1 MKEEDPEVYELNDGH
16 IIEVIDRIHVTSL
29 HIDAALIEHPLI
41 NAFPELEKK
50 IEDAQQMLLDVYQEI
65 GRCETVSELKE
76 KYTFREGYFIRE
88 CQDQH
93 GRSIK
98 AE

>member
-1 MKEEDPEVYELNDGH
+1 MKKDDLEAYELNDGH
-16 IIEVIDRIHVTSL
+16 IIEAIDRIHVTSL

-41 NAFPELEKK
+41 NALPQLEKK
-50 IEDAQQMLLDVYQEI
+50 IEDAQQMLLDVYHEI
-65 GRCETVSELKE
+65 GRCSTISELKE
-76 KYTFREGYFIRE
+76 KYTFREGYSIRE
-88 CQDQH
+88 SQDQC